1 MSKTKLERTNLFF
14 NHYVYEPLKHL
25 AWSPNAWAYE
35 TRPNMYSIPDLNNLL
50 LWTILAIPVFLPL
63 TLITTGLALSLAFF
77 PALIHGLSALTAATI
92 DSCERLRE
100 PPKPKS

>member
-1 MSKTKLERTNLFF
+1 
-14 NHYVYEPLKHL
+14 
-25 AWSPNAWAYE
+25 
-35 TRPNMYSIPDLNNLL
+35 
-50 LWTILAIPVFLPL
+50 
-63 TLITTGLALSLAFF
+63 LITTGLALSLAFF